1 MGGGQTGRRSGRR
14 AGDSGTREA
23 ILRAARG
30 RFAEHG
36 YEGATIRAIA
46 ADAGVDPA
54 LVHHFYGSKER
65 LFAAAMRLPVIP
77 SEVLTAALAPEARA
91 PGMSLG
97 EHMVRTALGV
107 WESTTVFPSFLG
119 LLRSAVTSEKA
130 AAMLREFM
138 VDSILRPIARA
149 AAAPDSAGHGDSAGP
164 EDADYRAAMAAT
176 QMLGLALARYVL
188 ALPAVAGASTDD
200 LAAVIGPTLDRY
212 LTGEI
217 RPPGAGAHS
226 PGGTHPHPP
235 GGRGS

>member
-1 MGGGQTGRRSGRR
+1 M
-14 AGDSGTREA
+14 
-23 ILRAARG
+23 
-30 RFAEHG
+30 
-36 YEGATIRAIA
+36 
-46 ADAGVDPA
+46 DPA

-97 EHMVRTALGV
+97 EHMVRTALGM
-107 WESTTVFPSFLG
+107 WENTAVFPGFLG
-119 LLRSAVTSEKA
+119 LLRSAVTSDQA

-138 VDSILRPIARA
+138 VDSILRPIAHA
-149 AAAPDSAGHGDSAGP
+149 AAAPGPAGRADP

-188 ALPAVAGASTDD
+188 ALPAVAGASADD
-200 LAAVIGPTLDRY
+200 LAAAIGPTLDRY

-217 RPPGAGAHS
+217 RPPS
-226 PGGTHPHPP
+226 GG
-235 GGRGS
+235 GGS

>member
-1 MGGGQTGRRSGRR
+1 M
-14 AGDSGTREA
+14 
-23 ILRAARG
+23 
-30 RFAEHG
+30 
-36 YEGATIRAIA
+36 
-46 ADAGVDPA
+46 DPA

-97 EHMVRTALGV
+97 EHMVRTALGM
-107 WESTTVFPSFLG
+107 WENTAVFPSFLG
-119 LLRSAVTSEKA
+119 LLRSAVTSDQA

-149 AAAPDSAGHGDSAGP
+149 AAAPGPAGRADNAGRGDSAGP
-164 EDADYRAAMAAT
+164 EDADYRAGMAAT

-188 ALPAVAGASTDD
+188 ALPAVARASADE
-200 LAAVIGPTLDRY
+200 LAAAIGPTLDRY

-217 RPPGAGAHS
+217 RPPGGGTHS
-226 PGGTHPHPP
+226 PGGGTQPP

>member
-1 MGGGQTGRRSGRR
+1 M
-14 AGDSGTREA
+14 
-23 ILRAARG
+23 
-30 RFAEHG
+30 
-36 YEGATIRAIA
+36 
-46 ADAGVDPA
+46 DPA

-149 AAAPDSAGHGDSAGP
+149 AAAPDPAGRGDSADPADRGDSPGHGDSAGP

-176 QMLGLALARYVL
+176 QMLGLALAKYVL

-200 LAAVIGPTLDRY
+200 LASAIGPTLDRY

-217 RPPGAGAHS
+217 RPPGGGTDSHDGGTQS
-226 PGGTHPHPP
+226 PGGGTQPP

>member
-1 MGGGQTGRRSGRR
+1 
-14 AGDSGTREA
+14 
-23 ILRAARG
+23 
-30 RFAEHG
+30 
-36 YEGATIRAIA
+36 
-46 ADAGVDPA
+46 
-54 LVHHFYGSKER
+54 VHHFYGSKER

-77 SEVLTAALAPEARA
+77 SEMLTAALAPEARA
-91 PGMSLG
+91 PGVSLG

-107 WESTTVFPSFLG
+107 WESTAVFPSFLG

-149 AAAPDSAGHGDSAGP
+149 AAAPGPAGRADSAGRGDSAGP
-164 EDADYRAAMAAT
+164 EDADYRAGMAAT

-188 ALPAVAGASTDD
+188 ALPAVAGASADD
-200 LAAVIGPTLDRY
+200 LAAAIGPTLDRY

-217 RPPGAGAHS
+217 RPPG
-226 PGGTHPHPP
+226 GGTQPP

>member
-1 MGGGQTGRRSGRR
+1 M
-14 AGDSGTREA
+14 
-23 ILRAARG
+23 
-30 RFAEHG
+30 
-36 YEGATIRAIA
+36 
-46 ADAGVDPA
+46 
-54 LVHHFYGSKER
+54 HHFYGSKER

-149 AAAPDSAGHGDSAGP
+149 AAAPGPAGHGDSAGHGGGAGP
-164 EDADYRAAMAAT
+164 EDADYRAGMAAT

-200 LAAVIGPTLDRY
+200 LAAAIGPTLDRY
-212 LTGEI
+212 LTGDI
-217 RPPGAGAHS
+217 RPPGAGTHS
-226 PGGTHPHPP
+226 PGRGTQPP